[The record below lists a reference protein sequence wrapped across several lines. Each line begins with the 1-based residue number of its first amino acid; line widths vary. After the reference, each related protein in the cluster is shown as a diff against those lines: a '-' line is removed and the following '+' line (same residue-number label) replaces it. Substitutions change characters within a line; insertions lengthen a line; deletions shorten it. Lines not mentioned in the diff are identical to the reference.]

1 MKCNIPKPPKLP
13 KSWHQLPQYEKDII
27 NKALSEHAWKVADL
41 QLAETQEIWIKLACI
56 LLHNNHGFDEEEM
69 MQFIAEWKRI
79 YGRNARIET
88 KEEQTAWLEEEM
100 KKCFPTCGF
109 PQIRI
114 DELKERTINDN

>member
-1 MKCNIPKPPKLP
+1 MKCNIPKQPKLP
-13 KSWHQLPQYEKDII
+13 KTFYRLPGYEQ
-27 NKALSEHAWKVADL
+27 KALTEAMNEHAYHLADL

-56 LLHNNHGFDEEEM
+56 ILRSHDFDEEEM
-69 MQFIAEWKRI
+69 LQFITEWKRI
-79 YGRNARIET
+79 YSRNARIET

-114 DELKERTINDN
+114 DELKEKT